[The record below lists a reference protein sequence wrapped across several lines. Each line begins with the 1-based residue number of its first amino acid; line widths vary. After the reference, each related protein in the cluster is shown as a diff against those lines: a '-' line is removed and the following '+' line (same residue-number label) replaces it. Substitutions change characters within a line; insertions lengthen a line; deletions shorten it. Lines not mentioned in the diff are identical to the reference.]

1 MQANKKFI
9 GFLAFCFIYLG
20 FHAEGQLPFPG
31 KGQVVLVGK
40 VSISCTFDEF
50 YAKTFKDGNAD
61 NPHLVS
67 ISLAEN
73 SCGIVKGHSGGGNG
87 GEFFFIPFDRRSRIA
102 IRIKG
107 FKYLPFSIEE
117 AYVLLPFWKEFTLPL
132 EGQFFYIG
140 SLVYDFDLKKVEVT
154 SVDSVDEYDAAQ
166 IAVNKAF
173 NAEIPLRR
181 VPLNDL
187 AEY

>member
-1 MQANKKFI
+1 MKANKKFS
-9 GFLAFCFIYLG
+9 GFLAFCFICLG
-20 FHAEGQLPFPG
+20 LQAEGQLPLPG

-73 SCGIVKGHSGGGNG
+73 SCGFVKGSPGGGKG
-87 GEFFFIPFDRRSRIA
+87 GEFFFITFNKSNRIA

-107 FKYLPFSIEE
+107 FTYLPYSIEE
-117 AYVLLPFWKEFTLPL
+117 AYILLPFWKEFTIPL
-132 EGQFFYIG
+132 EGRFFYIG
-140 SLVYDFDLKKVEVT
+140 SLVYDFDLKKLEVT

-166 IAVNKAF
+166 VAVNKAF